1 MQILKI
7 AAIGI
12 VGALLA
18 LQLKSTKGEFA
29 VYISIG
35 AGILI
40 MWSMSDIL
48 GTMIGTLSEIGSM
61 IHVDHIFINIM
72 LKMLGVIYVAEFASG
87 ICKDAGYQTLAS
99 QIEIFAR
106 LTLLGLSLP
115 VIKLLMETIGDFL
128 N

>member
-18 LQLKSTKGEFA
+18 LQLKSTKGEYA

-40 MWSMSDIL
+40 MWSMSGIL
-48 GTMIGTLSEIGSM
+48 GAMVRTLSEIGSM
-61 IHVDHIFINIM
+61 ISIDNIFISIM

-115 VIKLLMETIGDFL
+115 VIKLLMETIREFL